1 MLKGK
6 QKKLDV
12 NKDGKISG
20 DDFAMLKNVRM
31 QKKDAM
37 GKKVVKAEKGKM
49 VNGTGKYIDLPEN
62 IPSLLGESEKKL
74 KLFKEYSKSI
84 GKFSKKKMGGGMMQ
98 KPIMAEKGKM
108 IIEAEAPDLGGM
120 MGAAATLGLADRLTE
135 VDIANAER
143 IARRKPL
150 PALEEYKRKPITP
163 KERRE
168 RDITKRATADL
179 YKDKPVKT
187 LKRMGGGMMMQDSMG
202 YKKGGAVRGGRAEIK
217 GLRPAKMF

>member
-20 DDFAMLKNVRM
+20 DDFSMLKNVRM

-37 GKKVVKAEKGKM
+37 GKKVVKAE
-49 VNGTGKYIDLPEN
+49 
-62 IPSLLGESEKKL
+62 S
-74 KLFKEYSKSI
+74 
-84 GKFSKKKMGGGMMQ
+84 
-98 KPIMAEKGKM
+98 GKM
-108 IIEAEAPDLGGM
+108 ITEAEAPDLGGM
-120 MGAAATLGLADRLTE
+120 MGAAGEALAPESFDRLTE

-143 IARRKPL
+143 AARRRPL
-150 PALEEYKRKPITP
+150 PMLQEERVAIRRPLPTLQEPQQLKKDKPITP

-168 RDITKRATADL
+168 KDIAKRAQ
-179 YKDKPVKT
+179 KK
-187 LKRMGGGMMMQDSMG
+187 MGGGMMQDSMG

>member
-20 DDFAMLKNVRM
+20 EDFAMLKNVRM

-37 GKKVVKAEKGKM
+37 GKKVVKAQTGKM
-49 VNGTGKYIDLPEN
+49 LT
-62 IPSLLGESEKKL
+62 
-74 KLFKEYSKSI
+74 
-84 GKFSKKKMGGGMMQ
+84 
-98 KPIMAEKGKM
+98 
-108 IIEAEAPDLGGM
+108 EASAPDLGRAM
-120 MGAAATLGLADRLTE
+120 AASEALERKFLESPDSFLESPDSFTE
-135 VDIANAER
+135 IDTAMAER
-143 IARRKPL
+143 AARRKPL

-168 RDITKRATADL
+168 KDIAKRAQ
-179 YKDKPVKT
+179 KK
-187 LKRMGGGMMMQDSMG
+187 MGGGMMQDSMG
-202 YKKGGAVRGGRAEIK
+202 YKKGGAVRGGRKEIK

>member
-108 IIEAEAPDLGGM
+108 ITEAEAPTLGGI
-120 MGAAATLGLADRLTE
+120 MGAAAEAAAPAALDSDRLTE

-143 IARRKPL
+143 IARRRPL
-150 PALEEYKRKPITP
+150 PMLGEEKEKPMTP

-168 RDITKRATADL
+168 KDIAKRA
-179 YKDKPVKT
+179 KKK
-187 LKRMGGGMMMQDSMG
+187 MGGGMMQDSMG

>member
-37 GKKVVKAEKGKM
+37 GKKVVKAE
-49 VNGTGKYIDLPEN
+49 
-62 IPSLLGESEKKL
+62 S
-74 KLFKEYSKSI
+74 
-84 GKFSKKKMGGGMMQ
+84 
-98 KPIMAEKGKM
+98 GKM
-108 IIEAEAPDLGGM
+108 ITEAEAPDLGGM
-120 MGAAATLGLADRLTE
+120 GEAVGAAAASEALVDRLTE

-143 IARRKPL
+143 VARRRPL
-150 PALEEYKRKPITP
+150 PMLEEYKRKPITP

-168 RDITKRATADL
+168 KDIAKRAQ
-179 YKDKPVKT
+179 KK
-187 LKRMGGGMMMQDSMG
+187 MGGGMMQDSMG

>member
-37 GKKVVKAEKGKM
+37 GKKVVKAE
-49 VNGTGKYIDLPEN
+49 
-62 IPSLLGESEKKL
+62 S
-74 KLFKEYSKSI
+74 
-84 GKFSKKKMGGGMMQ
+84 
-98 KPIMAEKGKM
+98 GKM
-108 IIEAEAPDLGGM
+108 ITEAEAPTLGGI
-120 MGAAATLGLADRLTE
+120 MGAAAEAAAPAALDSDRITE
-135 VDIANAER
+135 IDTAMAER
-143 IARRKPL
+143 AAKRRPL
-150 PALEEYKRKPITP
+150 PMLEEYKRKPITP

-168 RDITKRATADL
+168 KDIAKRAQ
-179 YKDKPVKT
+179 KK
-187 LKRMGGGMMMQDSMG
+187 MGGGMMQDSMG

>member
-37 GKKVVKAEKGKM
+37 GKKVVKAESGKM
-49 VNGTGKYIDLPEN
+49 VTDEYVKRR
-62 IPSLLGESEKKL
+62 KKL
-74 KLFKEYSKSI
+74 GGAGTIFK
-84 GKFSKKKMGGGMMQ
+84 
-98 KPIMAEKGKM
+98 AESGKM
-108 IIEAEAPDLGGM
+108 ITEAEAPDLGGM
-120 MGAAATLGLADRLTE
+120 MGAEAAG
-135 VDIANAER
+135 DIEGSINPYLKNKRPLPMLRDSAIER
-143 IARRKPL
+143 IASRSRPL
-150 PALEEYKRKPITP
+150 PMLEEPQQFKKEKPITP

-168 RDITKRATADL
+168 KDIAKRAQ
-179 YKDKPVKT
+179 KK
-187 LKRMGGGMMMQDSMG
+187 MGGGMMMQDSMG
-202 YKKGGAVRGGRAEIK
+202 YKKGGAVRGGRKEIK

>member
-20 DDFAMLKNVRM
+20 EDFAMLKNVRM

-37 GKKVVKAEKGKM
+37 GKKVVKAE
-49 VNGTGKYIDLPEN
+49 
-62 IPSLLGESEKKL
+62 S
-74 KLFKEYSKSI
+74 
-84 GKFSKKKMGGGMMQ
+84 
-98 KPIMAEKGKM
+98 GKM
-108 IIEAEAPDLGGM
+108 ITEAEAPTLGGI
-120 MGAAATLGLADRLTE
+120 MGAAAEAAAPAALDRISE

-143 IARRKPL
+143 IARRRPL
-150 PALEEYKRKPITP
+150 PMLGEEKEKPMTP

-168 RDITKRATADL
+168 KDIAKRA
-179 YKDKPVKT
+179 KKK
-187 LKRMGGGMMMQDSMG
+187 MGGGMMQDSMG

>member
-37 GKKVVKAEKGKM
+37 GKKVVKAE
-49 VNGTGKYIDLPEN
+49 
-62 IPSLLGESEKKL
+62 S
-74 KLFKEYSKSI
+74 
-84 GKFSKKKMGGGMMQ
+84 
-98 KPIMAEKGKM
+98 GKM
-108 IIEAEAPDLGGM
+108 ITEAEAPDLGGM
-120 MGAAATLGLADRLTE
+120 MGAQAAPEAADRISE
-135 VDIANAER
+135 VDTAMAER
-143 IARRKPL
+143 AARRALPMLQEERVAIRRPL
-150 PALEEYKRKPITP
+150 PTLQEPQQLKKNKSITP

-168 RDITKRATADL
+168 KDIAKRAQ
-179 YKDKPVKT
+179 KK
-187 LKRMGGGMMMQDSMG
+187 MGGGMMQDSMG

-217 GLRPAKMF
+217 GLRPAKLY

>member
-37 GKKVVKAEKGKM
+37 GKKVVKAE
-49 VNGTGKYIDLPEN
+49 
-62 IPSLLGESEKKL
+62 S
-74 KLFKEYSKSI
+74 
-84 GKFSKKKMGGGMMQ
+84 
-98 KPIMAEKGKM
+98 GKM
-108 IIEAEAPDLGGM
+108 ITEAEAPDLGGM
-120 MGAAATLGLADRLTE
+120 MGAAGAAATSEALVDRLTE

-143 IARRKPL
+143 VARRRPL
-150 PALEEYKRKPITP
+150 PMLEEYKRKPITP

-168 RDITKRATADL
+168 KDIAKRAQ
-179 YKDKPVKT
+179 KK
-187 LKRMGGGMMMQDSMG
+187 MGGGMMQDSMG

-217 GLRPAKMF
+217 GLRPAKIY

>member
-37 GKKVVKAEKGKM
+37 GKKVVKAE
-49 VNGTGKYIDLPEN
+49 
-62 IPSLLGESEKKL
+62 S
-74 KLFKEYSKSI
+74 
-84 GKFSKKKMGGGMMQ
+84 
-98 KPIMAEKGKM
+98 GKM
-108 IIEAEAPDLGGM
+108 ITEAEAPDLGGM
-120 MGAAATLGLADRLTE
+120 MGAAGAAATSEALVDRLTE

-143 IARRKPL
+143 VARRRPL
-150 PALEEYKRKPITP
+150 PMLEEYKRKPITP

-168 RDITKRATADL
+168 KDIAKRAQ
-179 YKDKPVKT
+179 KK
-187 LKRMGGGMMMQDSMG
+187 MGGGMMQDSMG
-202 YKKGGAVRGGRAEIK
+202 YKKGGAVRGGRKEIK
-217 GLRPAKMF
+217 GLRPAKLY

>member
-37 GKKVVKAEKGKM
+37 GKKVVKAE
-49 VNGTGKYIDLPEN
+49 
-62 IPSLLGESEKKL
+62 S
-74 KLFKEYSKSI
+74 
-84 GKFSKKKMGGGMMQ
+84 
-98 KPIMAEKGKM
+98 GKM
-108 IIEAEAPDLGGM
+108 ITEAEAPTLGGI
-120 MGAAATLGLADRLTE
+120 MGAAGEAAAPTALDSDRLTE

-143 IARRKPL
+143 VARRRPL
-150 PALEEYKRKPITP
+150 PMLEEYKRKPITP

-168 RDITKRATADL
+168 KDIAKRAQ
-179 YKDKPVKT
+179 KK
-187 LKRMGGGMMMQDSMG
+187 MGGGMMQDSMG
-202 YKKGGAVRGGRAEIK
+202 YKKGGSVIARGNKLARSK
-217 GLRPAKMF
+217 PTKLF